1 MATVL
6 VPLAQG
12 VEELGGHIIDLRHI
26 SQGRDESRHY
36 IYYLKP
42 KRVPKR
48 IRLRSRLYGSRL
60 VVELPK
66 P

>member
-1 MATVL
+1 MATVP
-6 VPLAQG
+6 VPPAQG
-12 VEELGGHIIDLRHI
+12 AEELGGHIIDLRHI
-26 SQGRDESRHY
+26 SHGRDESRPY

-48 IRLRSRLYGSRL
+48 MRLRSRLYGSRL